1 MQVMLALLFYAL
13 MTCAGSAAV
22 STPAL
27 VHENIDTLSAARV
40 STPVPVPASA
50 RVLGHRRLL
59 PSLPALRSWTLASLF
74 STGSRTPAPTP
85 LADPWLHTFQTHF
98 PNWIGGSSATRKG
111 KGVAKPD
118 LHGGRHAAPVS
129 QIARASGSAPTSGSR
144 RHTYHGHSDTA
155 MARMQA
161 KLKAEQTKIAAL
173 QRQRRE
179 MASSSQQLETEVQ
192 KLKARQGAQGVGRDA
207 AGVATAS
214 GAGQGSSRRKAA
226 LENKL
231 KQLQRLKQEQEQG
244 QHHRSQRKPNSSSG
258 QSAHSRLSA
267 MQAQLSALKRKR
279 QQQDHLAALRA
290 RLAALKHKRELQAK
304 LKQLQELKR
313 KQEQQHSGG
322 GGRSNGG
329 GSPGPRNNN
338 KLAAMQAQLA
348 ALKRRKQQQQQ
359 QQTLQKRGGHDA
371 TKLAALQ
378 AQLAALKH
386 QKSVHVKPGTDR
398 TSIAAAAMQANLLRI
413 ARLKKEQ
420 LLQAQLHALQ
430 AKMQAHVNQLNHRN
444 HPGPQPA
451 ACLMPTAMFQRCN
464 AAGGLCRGHNCALS
478 GP

>member
-1 MQVMLALLFYAL
+1 
-13 MTCAGSAAV
+13 
-22 STPAL
+22 
-27 VHENIDTLSAARV
+27 
-40 STPVPVPASA
+40 
-50 RVLGHRRLL
+50 
-59 PSLPALRSWTLASLF
+59 
-74 STGSRTPAPTP
+74 
-85 LADPWLHTFQTHF
+85 
-98 PNWIGGSSATRKG
+98 
-111 KGVAKPD
+111 
-118 LHGGRHAAPVS
+118 
-129 QIARASGSAPTSGSR
+129 
-144 RHTYHGHSDTA
+144 
-155 MARMQA
+155 
-161 KLKAEQTKIAAL
+161 
-173 QRQRRE
+173 
-179 MASSSQQLETEVQ
+179 
-192 KLKARQGAQGVGRDA
+192 
-207 AGVATAS
+207 
-214 GAGQGSSRRKAA
+214 
-226 LENKL
+226 
-231 KQLQRLKQEQEQG
+231 
-244 QHHRSQRKPNSSSG
+244 
-258 QSAHSRLSA
+258 
-267 MQAQLSALKRKR
+267 MQAQLAALKRKR

-348 ALKRRKQQQQQ
+348 ALKRQKQQQQQ
-359 QQTLQKRGGHDA
+359 QQQQQQTPQKRRGHDA
-371 TKLAALQ
+371 AKLAALK

-386 QKSVHVKPGTDR
+386 QKPEHVKPGTDR